1 MSVRS
6 QGLWLVGSTQ
16 TTGEK
21 SQSGPGL
28 TCAVTEE
35 ESESEWDWKA
45 EDTGLS
51 ARGDHLGSTPRQGQ
65 VQP

>member
-16 TTGEK
+16 TMGEK

-28 TCAVTEE
+28 TYAVTEE

-45 EDTGLS
+45 EGMGLS
-51 ARGDHLGSTPRQGQ
+51 APGDHQGSTPSQGQ